1 MAEFE
6 LKDINFEVEN
16 NASLCIDNAER
27 KYMSSVEAVAER
39 LESGDAKIVLLAGP
53 SGSGKT
59 TTANMLKDHLSSKGY
74 ETVVIS
80 MDNFY
85 RDMNDPLYPRD
96 ESGALDYESVYA
108 LDTDKIH
115 NCLSGLLC
123 GKAIKIP
130 RYVFGKGVSIPDAIP
145 ISLNKGGF
153 VIIEGIHA
161 LNPIIC
167 DGLDRHRIMKL
178 FISVST
184 NINENG
190 KRLISGRKIRFV
202 RRLTRDSLYR
212 GTDAAGTLERWASV
226 LAGEDKYLYPYK
238 DTADIKMN
246 TFHVYEMGV
255 MKRFAERAIKES
267 GEALTGEYIEIVK
280 NALSKFSDVELEKVP
295 ETSLIREFVPGGK
308 YENLY

>member
-1 MAEFE
+1 MFDTE

-16 NASLCIDNAER
+16 NVSLCIDNAEK
-27 KYMSSVEAVAER
+27 KYMSSVENIADR
-39 LESGDAKIVLLAGP
+39 LETSGAKIVLLAGP

-59 TTANMLKDHLSSKGY
+59 TTANILRDYLSSKGH

-85 RDMNDPLYPRD
+85 RAINDPLYPRD

-115 NCLSGLLC
+115 DCLSGLLC
-123 GKAIKIP
+123 GKAVKIP
-130 RYVFGKGVSIPDAIP
+130 KYVFGKGVSVPDAIP

-167 DGLDRHRIMKL
+167 DGLDRHRIIKL

-184 NINENG
+184 NINDNG
-190 KRLISGRKIRFV
+190 KRLISGKKIRFI

-212 GTDAAGTLERWASV
+212 GTDAASTLERWSSV
-226 LAGEDKYLYPYK
+226 LAGENKYLYPYK
-238 DTADIKMN
+238 DTADLKIN
-246 TFHVYEMGV
+246 TFHIYELGL
-255 MKRFAERAIKES
+255 MKKFAQKAIKES
-267 GEALTGEYIEIVK
+267 ERELSGEYIEIVK
-280 NALSKFSDVELEKVP
+280 HALSKFSEVDLEKIP
-295 ETSLIREFVPGGK
+295 QTSLIREFVPGGK